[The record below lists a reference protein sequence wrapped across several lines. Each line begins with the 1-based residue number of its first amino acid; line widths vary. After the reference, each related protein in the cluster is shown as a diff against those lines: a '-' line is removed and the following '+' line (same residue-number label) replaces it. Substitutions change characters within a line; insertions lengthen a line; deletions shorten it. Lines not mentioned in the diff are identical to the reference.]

1 MSNLKWGNFMKN
13 IIKYLGIALVIVGI
27 LLVMKNLFTKDSN
40 WSSDKEYKNNTKY
53 YSATIKLLDKDT
65 KNYLSGSKLV
75 LKDSNNELVAEW
87 TTEEKVYIVNKLVS
101 GKYTLIQS
109 SAPENYHLNEN
120 NIVFEI
126 KNKDRDIVMYN
137 TKMTEEEIK
146 DANTTK
152 EEVGVDNTLSKRNIL
167 TSIIAVIISII
178 GLNLI
183 YKVRKSY

>member
-1 MSNLKWGNFMKN
+1 MRS

-27 LLVMKNLFTKDSN
+27 LLVMKNLFTKDSS
-40 WSSDKEYKNNTKY
+40 WESDNKLNNNKY
-53 YSATIKLLDKDT
+53 YTANIKLLDKDT
-65 KNYLSGSKLV
+65 KEYVEGAKLI
-75 LKDSNNELVAEW
+75 LKNSNNDLVAEW
-87 TTEEKVYIVNKLVS
+87 TTEKKVYIVNELKN

-109 SAPENYHLNEN
+109 SASDNYHINDT
-120 NIVFEI
+120 NIIFEI
-126 KNKDRDIVMYN
+126 KNDDKDIVMYN

-152 EEVGVDNTLSKRNIL
+152 EEVGVDNTLSTKNIL
-167 TSIIAVIISII
+167 SSVIAIIISTL